1 MRRIL
6 RLPSHLVVVAAV
18 LLIVAGTGAALAADP
33 PTATTAASATTTA
46 KKAAKK
52 YAKSYAQTYARQFAL
67 VGPTGPQG
75 PKGDKGEKGE
85 KGDKGDPGTPG
96 QPGGTGSPG
105 ASVIGG
111 VVSSGYSDA
120 GSGVSYFEPF
130 ENHVAAAPDALAYVA
145 PQTFVA
151 RDLYVRIDDPPGAG
165 ASRTFRLV
173 LDNNPTTLGCT
184 LGAGDTH
191 CEDGSTQVA
200 VQKGSIYILR
210 MDNSATPPNTG
221 NSVHWAFR
229 ATMP

>member
-1 MRRIL
+1 MPA
-6 RLPSHLVVVAAV
+6 RLQSRLTYANVIATLA
-18 LLIVAGTGAALAADP
+18 LFIALGGTGYAALTLPPGSVHGRQIARDAVSSPKVKNRSLHAADF
-33 PTATTAASATTTA
+33 
-46 KKAAKK
+46 
-52 YAKSYAQTYARQFAL
+52 ARGQL
-67 VGPTGPQG
+67 P
-75 PKGDKGEKGE
+75 